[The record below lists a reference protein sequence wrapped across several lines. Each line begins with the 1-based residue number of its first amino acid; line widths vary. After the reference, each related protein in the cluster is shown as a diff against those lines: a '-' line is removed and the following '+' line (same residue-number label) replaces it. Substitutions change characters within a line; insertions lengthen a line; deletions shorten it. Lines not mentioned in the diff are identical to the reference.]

1 MCTVGECKLGQP
13 LWKTAQRCLKTLKIG
28 LPRDPVKVHSGVD
41 PKKTKTLIHKDICMA
56 MLNASLFTIVW
67 I

>member
-28 LPRDPVKVHSGVD
+28 LPRDPVKAHSDVD
-41 PKKTKTLIHKDICMA
+41 TQKNKNTNSQGYMHGS
-56 MLNASLFTIVW
+56 ASLFTIVW